1 MSAAFLA
8 LALAPPA
15 AALQEPEL
23 GAVVQRLATDAGA
36 DRVSLEDVAEV
47 ERAVDPDRDVFPIRG
62 PHDLGQ
68 TATNG
73 FGGGRGHQGQD
84 MFADCG
90 TPVVAARGGKVR
102 EADFH
107 GVGGNFVVVTA
118 RGNGLDYVYMHLQRK
133 PRVRAGQTVE
143 AGERLGEVG
152 ATGNAFGCH
161 LHFELWTAPG
171 WYAGG
176 QAFDPLPRLRRWD
189 ARS

>member
-1 MSAAFLA
+1 MSAVFLA
-8 LALAPPA
+8 LAFAPPA
-15 AALQEPEL
+15 AAQGDLEL

-47 ERAVDPDRDVFPIRG
+47 ERAVEPDRDVFPIRG
-62 PHDLGQ
+62 SHDLGQ
-68 TATNG
+68 TASNG

-102 EADFH
+102 KAEFH
-107 GVGGNFVVVTA
+107 PVGGNFVVITVRAT
-118 RGNGLDYVYMHLQRK
+118 GLDYVYMHLERAA
-133 PRVRAGQTVE
+133 RVRPGETLE
-143 AGERLGEVG
+143 TGERLGAVG